1 MITKHIPRPIHCKLP
16 RTRYVPSQCRSNSG
30 CISAHVWRKNLT
42 FCALLNLTKVLLQD
56 DEVDHKK
63 QKTENGSNGAAAE
76 DEGEEEE
83 DAEEEED
90 IDGEEEEDVD
100 GEGEEDLD
108 EEEGGEGET
117 LIATSSLFTFAQK
130 AHISIVA
137 LHKIQCSFTIGCACF
152 KNAAN
157 TASFISSIN
166 VLCPSKAIFGPLA
179 KVTCIHTQVSR
190 V

>member
-1 MITKHIPRPIHCKLP
+1 M
-16 RTRYVPSQCRSNSG
+16 
-30 CISAHVWRKNLT
+30 
-42 FCALLNLTKVLLQD
+42 
-56 DEVDHKK
+56 DHKK

-117 LIATSSLFTFAQK
+117 LIATLSLST
-130 AHISIVA
+130 
-137 LHKIQCSFTIGCACF
+137 LHKRLTFQLLLYKKHNEVLQLVVHASKTRQTRLLSFHQ
-152 KNAAN
+152 
-157 TASFISSIN
+157 SMY
-166 VLCPSKAIFGPLA
+166 PSKAIFGPLA

-190 V
+190 VQSEISGALKFLIFLAPLKHS

>member
-1 MITKHIPRPIHCKLP
+1 MCQVSADQILAAFLP
-16 RTRYVPSQCRSNSG
+16 MSG
-30 CISAHVWRKNLT
+30 LRRRNLS

-76 DEGEEEE
+76 EEGEEEE

-108 EEEGGEGET
+108 EEEGGEGEKTFSPSSAFCTETLHFHNLLCMLQTHSVTYST
-117 LIATSSLFTFAQK
+117 LI
-130 AHISIVA
+130 
-137 LHKIQCSFTIGCACF
+137 
-152 KNAAN
+152 
-157 TASFISSIN
+157 FI
-166 VLCPSKAIFGPLA
+166 
-179 KVTCIHTQVSR
+179 
-190 V
+190 

>member
-1 MITKHIPRPIHCKLP
+1 MCKVSADQILAAFLP
-16 RTRYVPSQCRSNSG
+16 MSG
-30 CISAHVWRKNLT
+30 LRRRNLT

-117 LIATSSLFTFAQK
+117 LIATYYLFLL
-130 AHISIVA
+130 
-137 LHKIQCSFTIGCACF
+137 LHKRLTFQLLLYTKHNVVLQLVVHASKTRQTRLLSFHQ
-152 KNAAN
+152 
-157 TASFISSIN
+157 SMY
-166 VLCPSKAIFGPLA
+166 PSKAIFGPLA

>member
-1 MITKHIPRPIHCKLP
+1 MCQVSADQILAAFLP
-16 RTRYVPSQCRSNSG
+16 MSG
-30 CISAHVWRKNLT
+30 LRRRNLT

-117 LIATSSLFTFAQK
+117 LIATYYLFLL
-130 AHISIVA
+130 
-137 LHKIQCSFTIGCACF
+137 LHKRLTFQLLLYTKHNEVLQLVVHASKTRQNGFFHFINQCIPPRQFLVPWRRLLVFTH
-152 KNAAN
+152 K
-157 TASFISSIN
+157 
-166 VLCPSKAIFGPLA
+166 
-179 KVTCIHTQVSR
+179 
-190 V
+190 